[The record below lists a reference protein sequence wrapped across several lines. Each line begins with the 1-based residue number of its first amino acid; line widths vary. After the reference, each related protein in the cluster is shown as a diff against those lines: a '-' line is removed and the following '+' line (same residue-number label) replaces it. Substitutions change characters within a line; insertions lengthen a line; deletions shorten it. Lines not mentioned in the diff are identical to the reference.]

1 MKAWHRNP
9 AAGVLWVCRLVV
21 ERLCLVLLAIVSCGV
36 GCSRGDRW
44 EGSGD
49 DPVGQVASTGFVP
62 PPLADTDQAVEGALR
77 GLGFSET
84 VGKPVELVRLES
96 GVLEYSVSDNS
107 RSPQVLSGLESLS
120 YGTGAERIEALG
132 AGLNL
137 EHVFSGH
144 RDLHNRFCARRH
156 PYLLC
161 REREG
166 DRVFLVRLA
175 SQGPWS
181 IEHVTRL
188 TSAPPHS
195 IDIDFRCRFLEVS
208 RFGSRAY
215 AGFFWANYMRELHD
229 GAIQFRGTEDEDWGR
244 GGGGGG
250 GGEEEWI
257 RAEPRVGWDVGTY
270 QASGAGPLEFDI
282 DHNMGLNL
290 RAFSSPRFTRPF
302 FFSRCADNMV
312 LLLMFDR
319 MSSASDEIRFSS
331 FPPAVDFQYVVRD
344 IKPGRR
350 YGFRARMSWRPWV
363 SREDCLQEW
372 SSWQS
377 SEEDR

>member
-9 AAGVLWVCRLVV
+9 TADGLWACRLAF

-36 GCSRGDRW
+36 GCSRGD
-44 EGSGD
+44 
-49 DPVGQVASTGFVP
+49 PVGQVATTGFVP
-62 PPLADTDQAVEGALR
+62 PPLADTGQAIERALR

-84 VGKPVELVRLES
+84 VGEPIEVVRLES

-120 YGTGAERIEALG
+120 YGTGAERIEAFG

-166 DRVFLVRLA
+166 DSVFLVRLA
-175 SQGPWS
+175 SQSPWS

-188 TSAPPHS
+188 TPAAPHS
-195 IDIDFRCRFLEVS
+195 IDIDFRCRFLDAS

-229 GAIQFRGTEDEDWGR
+229 GVLQFRGTEDEDGGR
-244 GGGGGG
+244 
-250 GGEEEWI
+250 EEKWI

-270 QASGAGPLEFDI
+270 QASGAGPLEFDL

-312 LLLMFDR
+312 LMLMFDR
-319 MSSASDEIRFSS
+319 MAGASDEIRFSS

-350 YGFRARMSWRPWV
+350 YGFRARLSWRPWV